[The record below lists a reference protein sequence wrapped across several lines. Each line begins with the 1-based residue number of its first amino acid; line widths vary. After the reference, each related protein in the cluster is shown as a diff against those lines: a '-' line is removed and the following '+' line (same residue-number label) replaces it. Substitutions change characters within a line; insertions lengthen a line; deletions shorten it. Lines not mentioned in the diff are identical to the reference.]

1 MFKNK
6 KIIAI
11 IPARKDSKVIK
22 KVNTEKV
29 WNLFT
34 KKIILDYSKQ

>member
-11 IPARKDSKVIK
+11 IPVRKDSKVIK
-22 KVNTEKV
+22 NVNTEKV
-29 WNLFT
+29 WNLFA